1 MPMNFGMACDLPCNS
16 GSHRTVRPQYMG
28 RWSRNGSPGY
38 DVSSLRWFPSPALQ
52 PAPNPCLVPQVFLA
66 ELGRQIALLA
76 INDRPPDDDDWQQNQ
91 RPQGVRQECQS
102 GRDEDEAEIHRV
114 SSEPIGTADSQG
126 GRRPRWMRAGA
137 GTPERG
143 DRPDVE
149 GQPRD
154 QAGRA
159 EESKRPNE
167 YGRDDGQRESPVKKE
182 AEEQATQVDPR
193 WKDPYARAILE
204 CAAYRESGK

>member
-1 MPMNFGMACDLPCNS
+1 MTMTTA
-16 GSHRTVRPQYMG
+16 
-28 RWSRNGSPGY
+28 
-38 DVSSLRWFPSPALQ
+38 
-52 PAPNPCLVPQVFLA
+52 
-66 ELGRQIALLA
+66 
-76 INDRPPDDDDWQQNQ
+76 
-91 RPQGVRQECQS
+91 

-126 GRRPRWMRAGA
+126 GRRPRRMKGSA

-159 EESKRPNE
+159 EESKRPHE
-167 YGRDDGQRESPVKKE
+167 SGRDYGQRDSPVKKE
-182 AEEQATQVDPR
+182 AEEQATQVDQR
-193 WKDPYARAILE
+193 WKNPYARAIIG
-204 CAAYRESGK
+204 CAAHLGEPNKSTK